1 MTEEF
6 IRSIKGT
13 QDILPSQSHRWQLL
27 EAAIHNTMDTY
38 GYSEIRT
45 PAFERT
51 ELFSRGVGEETDI
64 VSKEMYSW
72 TDQGGEN
79 LTLKPELTAP
89 VVRSFIQ
96 HNLGGQSPINKLYYI
111 DALFRRERPQK
122 GRYRQFHQFGIEA
135 FGSEHPEIDA
145 EVIALA
151 MSVFNDIGLTGLTLK
166 LNSIGSPECRSDYRN
181 ALRDFLKPHFNDLSE
196 TSQKRFENNP
206 MRILDTKIPHEI
218 EILKEAPNISD
229 SLTAEDK
236 AHFEEVC
243 SLLDAM
249 GIQYLIE
256 SNLVRGLDYYTR
268 TTFEITSTELGAQD
282 AICGGGRYDALVE
295 TLGGKPTPGIG
306 FAAGME
312 RILLALGD
320 DDLSGKTTQ
329 VYIVGLGDGVRPTV
343 AKLAEDLR
351 QNNVRTN
358 FDPLRRSMKAQM
370 REANKCGATIAII
383 IGDKELVTG
392 RGEVKD
398 LSSGDQQKID
408 IKSLVDHINTLHL
421 K

>member
-249 GIQYLIE
+249 GIQYLID

-282 AICGGGRYDALVE
+282 AICGGGRYDGLVE

>member
-45 PAFERT
+45 PTFERT

-135 FGSEHPEIDA
+135 FGSEYPEIDA

-181 ALRDFLKPHFNDLSE
+181 ALREFLKPHFNDLSE

-249 GIQYLIE
+249 GTQYLIE

-383 IGDKELVTG
+383 IGDNELVTG
-392 RGEVKD
+392 RAEVKD